1 MDNKLQEEIKKLT
14 KGIIVYDLLILLAL
28 AITFNL
34 NKQMVLGLVFGTLI
48 AILNL
53 KLLAITI
60 NKTVSMPSTKAQ
72 SEKKGGIRMSQAK
85 WVWFFGNFKLSETVV
100 VSWIIIAALAIISF
114 LLTRNLKKVPT
125 SKVQIFLEFA
135 IGGLDKMV
143 KNTMGEKTVKR
154 MPNIVPYIGSLFF
167 FFACSNL
174 IGLLGFRSPTTDLDT
189 TLAWAMI
196 TFCMIYYAGVK
207 FHGLKYFKGLLE
219 PIPFL
224 LPLNIIGEV
233 AKPISLSFRPFGNIL
248 GGAVIMALL
257 YRFLGWL
264 STLIPGVSIPIGQLV
279 IPVPLHLYFDLFA
292 GVLQAFIFI
301 MLTMVFV
308 GNAAEE

>member
-1 MDNKLQEEIKKLT
+1 
-14 KGIIVYDLLILLAL
+14 
-28 AITFNL
+28 
-34 NKQMVLGLVFGTLI
+34 
-48 AILNL
+48 
-53 KLLAITI
+53 
-60 NKTVSMPSTKAQ
+60 
-72 SEKKGGIRMSQAK
+72 MSQAE
-85 WVWFFGNFKLSETVV
+85 WVLFFGDFKLSETVV
-100 VSWIIIAALAIISF
+100 VSWLIIAGLALASY

-135 IGGLDKMV
+135 VSSLNKMV
-143 KNTMGEKTVKR
+143 IETMGEHTIKR
-154 MPNIVPYIGSLFF
+154 MPNIVPYLGSLFLF
-167 FFACSNL
+167 FVCSNL

-196 TFCMIYYAGVK
+196 TFFMIYYAGIK
-207 FHGLKYFKGLLE
+207 FQGIGYFKGLLE

-257 YRFLGWL
+257 YQFLGYL
-264 STLIPGVSIPIGQLV
+264 SSFIPVIGSIPIGQLI
-279 IPVPLHLYFDLFA
+279 IPIPLHLYFDLFA
-292 GVLQAFIFI
+292 GVLQAFIFL

-308 GNAAEE
+308 GSAAEAEQRP

>member
-1 MDNKLQEEIKKLT
+1 
-14 KGIIVYDLLILLAL
+14 
-28 AITFNL
+28 
-34 NKQMVLGLVFGTLI
+34 
-48 AILNL
+48 
-53 KLLAITI
+53 
-60 NKTVSMPSTKAQ
+60 
-72 SEKKGGIRMSQAK
+72 MSKAK

-100 VSWIIIAALAIISF
+100 VSWIIIAALAIISL

-154 MPNIVPYIGSLFF
+154 MPNIVPYIGSLFL

-292 GVLQAFIFI
+292 GLLQAFIFI